1 MRPLTLA
8 IACIALVSCGS
19 PREADL
25 PPDGNSTDVGTEA
38 PSEITMTCDGETTK
52 LDSSVVEAKADG
64 VHVAIVNTSGMDLG
78 YTVSLRSGGGFGA
91 SAPRTEK
98 TLVLSLPP
106 GDLAIGCP
114 DPRSEDDPSAGL
126 PSLRVIDPEGYYL
139 PKELECTSETASG
152 SSHDY
157 TEGATGDKRNPV
169 EIVAERFEDELAPED
184 EVVRAGYPD
193 EGGDPTI
200 AIRREGRTV
209 VAVLLFGNEKEGFL
223 IDSEDIC
230 GDFRP

>member
-1 MRPLTLA
+1 MKKALLVLVCFALTA
-8 IACIALVSCGS
+8 CGS
-19 PREADL
+19 P
-25 PPDGNSTDVGTEA
+25 STDRPGT
-38 PSEITMTCDGETTK
+38 PSPQAANPVPEVTMTCDGETTK
-52 LDSSVVEAKADG
+52 LDSTVVEAKADG
-64 VHVAIVNTSGMDLG
+64 VHVTIVNASGMDLS

-91 SAPRTEK
+91 GAPRMEK

-106 GDLAIGCP
+106 GDLAIGC
-114 DPRSEDDPSAGL
+114 DPRSEGDPSAGL
-126 PSLRVIDPEGYYL
+126 PTLRVIDPEGYYL

-152 SSHDY
+152 SSIDY
-157 TEGATGDKRNPV
+157 AEDATGDKRNPI

-209 VAVLLFGNEKEGFL
+209 VAVHLFGNDKEGYL